1 MAVSEACLLSQN
13 LSIFFHTFELDENSF
28 WGGSGDQDLVD
39 EMVDD
44 MLSEMNGMYYESVKR
59 AIADYVLLNENERE
73 RLNVA
78 ITPHESA
85 VHRRIEFMFGE
96 TYVTF
101 LKKLGNL
108 PFAFFFHPSLP
119 KI

>member
-1 MAVSEACLLSQN
+1 MRMPL
-13 LSIFFHTFELDENSF
+13 F
-28 WGGSGDQDLVD
+28 GGGWGDQDLVD

-85 VHRRIEFMFGE
+85 VHRRIEFVFGE
-96 TYVTF
+96 TYGTL
-101 LKKLGNL
+101 LKN
-108 PFAFFFHPSLP
+108 
-119 KI
+119 